1 MKFTYRNP
9 NAEYSYAIND
19 NGGMEYRRTQDGHG
33 GHGAEHRAEMEA
45 IAERI
50 AQQKIA
56 DALPDIQRAASI
68 TAYNKLVA
76 ALEFDITSAVSIG
89 LENCGEIFY
98 DSKTQRILAEAI
110 TKEIRKQLNTSR

>member
-1 MKFTYRNP
+1 
-9 NAEYSYAIND
+9 
-19 NGGMEYRRTQDGHG
+19 
-33 GHGAEHRAEMEA
+33 MEA

-56 DALPDIQRAASI
+56 EALPDIQRAASI
-68 TAYNKLVA
+68 TAYNKLIA

>member
-9 NAEYSYAIND
+9 NTEYSYSIND
-19 NGGMEYRRTQDGHG
+19 KGGMEYRRTQDGHG
-33 GHGAEHRAEMEA
+33 GHSAEHRAEMEA

-56 DALPDIQRAASI
+56 EALPEIQRAAYI
-68 TAYNKLVA
+68 YAYNNLIA
-76 ALEFDITSAVSIG
+76 ALEFDVTSAVSIG

-98 DSKTQRILAEAI
+98 DSKTQKVLAEAI
-110 TKEIRKQLNTSR
+110 MRELKKQLS